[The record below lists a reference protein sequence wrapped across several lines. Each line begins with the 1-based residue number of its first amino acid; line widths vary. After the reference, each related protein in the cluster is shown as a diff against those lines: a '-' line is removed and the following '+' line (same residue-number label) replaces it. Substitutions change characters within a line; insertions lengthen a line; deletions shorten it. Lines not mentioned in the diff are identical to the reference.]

1 MTRNIRDN
9 VELVIV
15 SILSALVYLYVVHP
29 ILEDINPVLTFNSN
43 GVGLGIL
50 SMAITI
56 TILSVAYSIMKPVI
70 IFLLYAPLPFIDY
83 IRDYGLVPFLSNVGL
98 TFLIIIPNKYLPEKY
113 YPENINDLQE
123 LEDRYD
129 KNR

>member
-1 MTRNIRDN
+1 MTQKLSEY

-43 GVGLGIL
+43 GSGLGIL

-56 TILSVAYSIMKPVI
+56 TILSVAYSVSKPI
-70 IFLLYAPLPFIDY
+70 I
-83 IRDYGLVPFLSNVGL
+83 R
-98 TFLIIIPNKYLPEKY
+98 FLIYIPIMFISLVYSLGPKIFIAQIGVLFFE
-113 YPENINDLQE
+113 
-123 LEDRYD
+123 
-129 KNR
+129 